1 MTDDFSIDLTNVEED
16 NDFSAMPAGQYEM
29 VANQWN
35 QHTSKAGNQSIKVE
49 FDVVGPSHAGRKVWE
64 YFTVEG
70 NAVTVTAR
78 RVKSWRKALGLNP
91 DATFNRESLDE
102 MMNEPFLAKIKIEP
116 GTDGY
121 ADSNKIADFVT
132 KGNKLPDVEQDPK
145 EVEAVEKTESK
156 TSDKDYDW
164 MK

>member
-1 MTDDFSIDLTNVEED
+1 
-16 NDFSAMPAGQYEM
+16 
-29 VANQWN
+29 
-35 QHTSKAGNQSIKVE
+35 
-49 FDVVGPSHAGRKVWE
+49 
-64 YFTVEG
+64 
-70 NAVTVTAR
+70 
-78 RVKSWRKALGLNP
+78 
-91 DATFNRESLDE
+91 
-102 MMNEPFLAKIKIEP
+102 LAKIKIEP